1 MKGTVKIAYWDTEQA
16 GARPPLLGEI
26 KGTPTIRLYKPKKK
40 QGNSDRKKVVVDY
53 NYERKA
59 KDMKKFADTQMPNFI
74 EKVDGPKDMS
84 AFEEKA
90 KRHGLPMALVFTSK
104 PNTSPLTKYLSTEF
118 RRRLL
123 LTEIKPTK
131 PNKEIIEKYG
141 VTDFPALVIVPPND
155 EKGIGPILYDGD
167 GFTRHRLHS
176 FLSKH
181 ALKDKVLPKKKEAPK
196 EEQNDDANK
205 KGANQE
211 EKIHA
216 KKKKEKVEL

>member
-1 MKGTVKIAYWDTEQA
+1 MKGTIKIAYWDTEQA

-59 KDMKKFADTQMPNFI
+59 KDMKKFVDAQMPNFI
-74 EKVDGPKDMS
+74 ERVNGLKDMS

-90 KRHGLPMALVFTSK
+90 KRHGLPMALLFTSK

-131 PNKEIIEKYG
+131 PNKEIIEQYG
-141 VTDFPALVIVPPND
+141 VTDFPALIVILPND
-155 EKGIGPILYDGD
+155 EEKIGPILYDGD
-167 GFTRHRLHS
+167 GFSRHRLHS

-181 ALKDKVLPKKKEAPK
+181 ALKDKVFSKKKEAPK
-196 EEQNDDANK
+196 QEQNDGENK
-205 KGANQE
+205 KGGTQE
-211 EKIHA
+211 DKINA
-216 KKKKEKVEL
+216 KKKEKVEL